1 MTDDRNY
8 VAEAV
13 AIANGESA
21 LLAQQEHLV
30 ALVAQIAGRDSN
42 LRCVV
47 KLLTAIMVDNDLPRM
62 CFPPELLQQA
72 ESGLTKLAIKA
83 EPDGGVTV
91 TRHVV
96 ASVGGGVVN

>member
-47 KLLTAIMVDNDLPRM
+47 KLLTAIMADNGLSEMRVT
-62 CFPPELLQQA
+62 PELLKLA
-72 ESGLTKLAIKA
+72 EQGLTTLEIKA
-83 EPDGGVTV
+83 EADGGVTV
-91 TRHVV
+91 TRRVLPQ
-96 ASVGGGVVN
+96 ASAAN